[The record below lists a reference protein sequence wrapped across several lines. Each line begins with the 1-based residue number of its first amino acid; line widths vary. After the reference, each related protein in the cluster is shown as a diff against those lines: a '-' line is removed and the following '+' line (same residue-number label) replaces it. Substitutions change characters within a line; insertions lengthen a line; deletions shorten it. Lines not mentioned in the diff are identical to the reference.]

1 MLKANKV
8 LLVVLLSLAGLMA
21 VNGCSQKSV
30 TNLPEVKTAVAG
42 QMEIERRIEL
52 SGVLVPSQTV
62 EIASKTSGQIVFL
75 GFKVGD
81 RVKKD
86 QVLIQLDTEALNG
99 QKLAAEANLQSAR
112 AADESAA
119 NQAAISK
126 INFDAAQLN
135 YDRTQQLFASGAVSQ
150 STLDEAKDKLDI
162 ASQQFATA
170 SGPGRSQAA
179 AAVNSAYANLKNI
192 EVQLGNTTIKSPI
205 EGIITTQTINPGQVV
220 PANTTLLTLV
230 DTSSLRFKTTI
241 SQESVTQLTP
251 GQQLSI
257 YVDSYPGRTFA
268 GTVSSVGPIA
278 VSTGQV
284 FPVEITVGNEG
295 SLMAGMSAHSTLI
308 IKSQGIAVPLAA
320 VQQENGQNFVFVADD
335 AQVKRR
341 LVRTGFGNDTEI
353 IVLEGLSEGEQVI
366 TTSLNILAD
375 GMQVKIQ

>member
-8 LLVVLLSLAGLMA
+8 LLAVLLSLAGLMA
-21 VNGCSQKSV
+21 VNGCSQKSA

-119 NQAAISK
+119 NQAVISK

-150 STLDEAKDKLDI
+150 STLGEAKDKLDI
-162 ASQQFATA
+162 ARQQFATA

-251 GQQLSI
+251 GQPLSI

-268 GTVSSVGPIA
+268 GTVSSVGPIT

-284 FPVEITVGNEG
+284 FPVEITVSNEG